1 MKGVGPLTM
10 SASRRAAASGS
21 PTHPRG
27 ERYLRYRPGWTL
39 NEIPSG
45 WTVWI
50 FWEASDQASAA
61 KICGA

>member
-27 ERYLRYRPGWTL
+27 ERYLRYRPGWTV
-39 NEIPSG
+39 NEIPSTLDILG
-45 WTVWI
+45 GV
-50 FWEASDQASAA
+50 ESG
-61 KICGA
+61 ICG